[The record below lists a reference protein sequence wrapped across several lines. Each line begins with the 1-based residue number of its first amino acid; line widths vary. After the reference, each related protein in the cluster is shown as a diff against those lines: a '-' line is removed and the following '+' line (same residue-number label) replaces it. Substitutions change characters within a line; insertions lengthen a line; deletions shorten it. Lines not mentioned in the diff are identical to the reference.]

1 MKKNRM
7 CTNVDSK
14 IMFLKSKNIPEKK
27 EKVRNQKMNKKA
39 KLSMGK
45 IESNVFPM
53 DVEILDAISSI
64 RQCQHFL
71 YFIIP
76 IMQE

>member
-1 MKKNRM
+1 
-7 CTNVDSK
+7 
-14 IMFLKSKNIPEKK
+14 
-27 EKVRNQKMNKKA
+27 MNKKA

-45 IESNVFPM
+45 SSNVFPM